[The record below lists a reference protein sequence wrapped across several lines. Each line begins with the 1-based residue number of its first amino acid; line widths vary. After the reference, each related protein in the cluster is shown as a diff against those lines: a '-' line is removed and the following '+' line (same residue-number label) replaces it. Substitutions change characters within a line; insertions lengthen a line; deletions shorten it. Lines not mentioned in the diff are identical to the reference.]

1 MQYQQFNNQVGVGI
15 VKTLTVTYEFVTV
28 KDYDPVL
35 TRILPSRAQR
45 KIILK
50 ETFCQ
55 TFFSDSANKTIAE
68 AVMCNVEATAL
79 SSISTSS
86 CLVFQIS
93 PKSCCL
99 VFSIYTMSK
108 IPAT

>member
-1 MQYQQFNNQVGVGI
+1 MQYQQFNNQAGVGI
-15 VKTLTVTYEFVTV
+15 VKPLTVTYEFVTV

-45 KIILK
+45 KIILN

-55 TFFSDSANKTIAE
+55 TFFSDSANRTIAE
-68 AVMCNVEATAL
+68 AVMCNLQTTAL

-86 CLVFQIS
+86 CLI
-93 PKSCCL
+93 L
-99 VFSIYTMSK
+99 DIYTMSK